1 MKNSVSL
8 FLLSGVLCFAAYAC
22 GGGGEAP
29 QAVFES
35 IDVNDDGSVVKEEI
49 CAYYTDATVCEEK
62 YTLYDENGDGYIVL
76 EEFVASYE

>member
-1 MKNSVSL
+1 VFL

-22 GGGGEAP
+22 GGGGGETP

-49 CAYYTDATVCEEK
+49 CAFYKDATVCEEK
-62 YTLYDENGDGYIVL
+62 YTQYDENGDGYIVL